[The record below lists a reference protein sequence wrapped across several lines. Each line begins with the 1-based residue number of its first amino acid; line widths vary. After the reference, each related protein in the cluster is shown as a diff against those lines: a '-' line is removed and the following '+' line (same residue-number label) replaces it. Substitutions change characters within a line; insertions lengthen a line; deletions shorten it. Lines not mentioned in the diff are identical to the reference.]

1 MQLRRN
7 EFMTGVLVLVT
18 IGILTFI
25 LIMLGAPGLFRP
37 LTTYQIYFDNA
48 AGIKLGAPV
57 LLAGR
62 KVGQVKSLN
71 SPVSREEAA
80 HALEAAGNLGSVATT
95 GATGAT
101 SLPRL
106 EVRIDVE
113 VDRTALVYRNSTVRL
128 MTLGLLGETA
138 IDISGG
144 NDHAKR
150 AEAGQ
155 VFVGNRVPDFS
166 EAIGKLLGIVQPV
179 ATEATATLKEL
190 QATAANLNKITDEDS
205 ELTLALGQLK
215 IFGEHLNEITAS
227 DSALQKALN
236 NVRDIS
242 EQLSKDNNLEVTL
255 ANFRKSSEELKTTL
269 DSVRVT
275 LGTVGPDLEAT
286 LSNARDMTATLRT
299 QPWRIIWP
307 STKKYPDEQAT
318 PIPVRRATKVKRGT
332 GR

>member
-7 EFMTGVLVLVT
+7 EFMTGVLVLAT
-18 IGILTFI
+18 IAVLTFI

-80 HALEAAGNLGSVATT
+80 HALEAAGNLGSVTQTGAPGATT
-95 GATGAT
+95 
-101 SLPRL
+101 LPRV

-144 NDHAKR
+144 DDHSKK
-150 AEAGQ
+150 AEPGQ

-179 ATEATATLKEL
+179 AAEATTTLKEL
-190 QATAANLNKITDEDS
+190 QATAANVSKITDKDS
-205 ELTLALGQLK
+205 QLTLAMSQFK
-215 IFGEHLNEITAS
+215 TFGEHLNEITAS
-227 DSALQKALN
+227 DSALQKSLSN
-236 NVRDIS
+236 IRDIS
-242 EQLSKDNNLEVTL
+242 EQLSKNNNLAVTL
-255 ANFRKSSEELKTTL
+255 ANFRKSSEELKSTL
-269 DSVRVT
+269 DKVRVT
-275 LGTVGPDLEAT
+275 LNSVGPDLEAT
-286 LSNARDMTATLRT
+286 LSNTRDFTATLRT

-307 STKKYPDEQAT
+307 STKKYPNEEAT
-318 PIPVRRATKVKRGT
+318 PVPVRRATRVKR
-332 GR
+332 R

>member
-1 MQLRRN
+1 MQLRRS
-7 EFMTGVLVLVT
+7 EIMTGLLVLATV
-18 IGILTFI
+18 GVLTFI

-37 LTTYQIYFDNA
+37 LVTYRLYFDNA

-80 HALEAAGNLGSVATT
+80 HALEAAGNLGSITQT
-95 GATGAT
+95 GASGKAP
-101 SLPRL
+101 LPRF

-113 VDRTALVYRNSTVRL
+113 VDRTALVYKNSTVRL

-144 NDHAKR
+144 NDHESK
-150 AEAGQ
+150 AEPGQ

-166 EAIGKLLGIVQPV
+166 EAIGKLLGIVEPV

-190 QATAANLNKITDEDS
+190 QSTAGNLSKITDENS
-205 ELTLALGQLK
+205 QLTLALAQFK
-215 IFGEHLNEITAS
+215 IFGEHLNEITGS
-227 DSALQKALN
+227 DSALQKSLN
-236 NVRDIS
+236 NVKDIS
-242 EQLSKDNNLEVTL
+242 DQLNKDHNLEVTL
-255 ANFRKSSEELKTTL
+255 ANFRKSSEELKSTL
-269 DSVRVT
+269 DSVQMT
-275 LGTVGPDLEAT
+275 LRTVGPDLEAT
-286 LSNARDMTATLRT
+286 ISNTKDFTATLRT

-307 STKKYPDEQAT
+307 STKKYPNEQPT
-318 PIPVRRATKVKRGT
+318 PAPVRRARKVKQ
-332 GR
+332 